1 MNVEKMIKRDISV
14 EIANYLT
21 NNLPCYEKKN
31 IDDEKTYETNFL
43 HLMNVIGKNV
53 INIPRKVHY
62 SRELIKKMNEEFPKE
77 LCDLIKLFEK
87 KFDKGESVKGY
98 LSKKAFD
105 VEFKDILLNQW
116 GIKHLHL
123 TDKEKT
129 INLYDYYLNLTNSNT
144 LAKFYYKFKFGNDIL
159 EYEYQKDKPQNLVS
173 EVVKINNKLIAEY
186 DYLTNKFELNLEG
199 TKNLNKNPGR
209 KGIRNCGA
217 ARRSYGGSWHR
228 RSGIPPVHH
237 AGHPAHRR
245 RATAYVR
252 NCSAL
257 RRPSHWPASAPTASD
272 GTRRCAGTRAPRR
285 SGSKP
290 RRIRRGGAPCGGR
303 ASRPRGFRSYRS
315 APRPQVARRPSA
327 AATGNSRR
335 NNRMPA
341 VSSAA
346 G

>member
-123 TDKEKT
+123 TDKEANSIEEMKNNRSVYNNRWMEKIGARKVEGIIDLQPEIDSNEELYKLYKNG
-129 INLYDYYLNLTNSNT
+129 INYNM
-144 LAKFYYKFKFGNDIL
+144 FKFGNEVYMMGLGVSSKGHKMDYSIILCELNRKISQISCKYGDRYAGFELTLDGHFGNVIL
-159 EYEYQKDKPQNLVS
+159 EGSRN
-173 EVVKINNKLIAEY
+173 KIPI
-186 DYLTNKFELNLEG
+186 
-199 TKNLNKNPGR
+199 
-209 KGIRNCGA
+209 
-217 ARRSYGGSWHR
+217 
-228 RSGIPPVHH
+228 
-237 AGHPAHRR
+237 
-245 RATAYVR
+245 
-252 NCSAL
+252 
-257 RRPSHWPASAPTASD
+257 
-272 GTRRCAGTRAPRR
+272 
-285 SGSKP
+285 
-290 RRIRRGGAPCGGR
+290 
-303 ASRPRGFRSYRS
+303 
-315 APRPQVARRPSA
+315 
-327 AATGNSRR
+327 
-335 NNRMPA
+335 
-341 VSSAA
+341 
-346 G
+346 